1 MQEPLPTTSADYAA
15 LLQRA
20 LAVGATLTE
29 RLLDLPPDSARN
41 PAADYHLLN
50 RAMRQAILVLHK
62 TSAQPEDRQAA
73 PRVAARKQIIREV
86 EDAIQYRAGPPGDP
100 KADTLRAELLER
112 LDDAALDADLA
123 TRPLPDII
131 ADICRDFRVVSP
143 LESGRFAR
151 RTPDEL
157 AELCALAARL
167 PGQRPRATL
176 KPRPVALAPV
186 PPAPVVDF
194 HPAPSRPT
202 VYNEREWPEG
212 RFKPRRAPLSTP
224 SLMKNLLGDDRP
236 EAKARDQR

>member
-1 MQEPLPTTSADYAA
+1 MQEPLPTTPADYAA

-20 LAVGATLTE
+20 LSVGALLTE
-29 RLLDLPPDSARN
+29 RLLDLPEDSARN
-41 PAADYHLLN
+41 PAADYHLIN
-50 RAMRQAILVLHK
+50 RAMRQAILVLHRVE
-62 TSAQPEDRQAA
+62 THEQRPEQDT
-73 PRVAARKQIIREV
+73 RVAARKQVIREV

-123 TRPLPDII
+123 ARPLPDII
-131 ADICRDFRVVSP
+131 ADICRDFRIVSP
-143 LESGRFAR
+143 MDTARFAR
-151 RTPDEL
+151 RTPDDL
-157 AELCALAARL
+157 AEICALAARL

-176 KPRPVALAPV
+176 KPRPAV
-186 PPAPVVDF
+186 PAPVA
-194 HPAPSRPT
+194 PAPVADIRPAPPRRT
-202 VYNEREWPEG
+202 VYNEQEWPDG